1 MDPREVAKIL
11 IQGTLL
17 SLLLS
22 LFVWG
27 LEDWVLTLVERIVL
41 HVCILWPLSI
51 GIAYQSAKR
60 ENEK

>member
-1 MDPREVAKIL
+1 MDPREIAKIL

-27 LEDWVLTLVERIVL
+27 LEDWVLTLAERIVL

-51 GIAYQSAKR
+51 GITYQSAKR